1 MRRSKSISDK
11 DAWCPVCRTRA
22 LRQTSV
28 RRDWK
33 CRECGSRIP
42 NQALMRLI
50 VDRVEIIRLNAEEA
64 KAEI

>member
-1 MRRSKSISDK
+1 MRRSKLRSDK
-11 DAWCPVCRTRA
+11 GAWCPVCRTPA

-42 NQALMRLI
+42 DQTLMRLI
-50 VDRVEIIRLNAEEA
+50 VERVEIIRLNSEEA
-64 KAEI
+64 EAEG